1 MDRGIKDA
9 IGIVEERV
17 EGTLDVVTPGL
28 GITAVAA
35 TTRLLC
41 DEEADIVILV
51 KAGTKATTAQNAA
64 LVERTVPEGRR

>member
-17 EGTLDVVTPGL
+17 EGTLDVITPGL

-35 TTRLLC
+35 TARLLC
-41 DEEADIVILV
+41 DEEADVVILV
-51 KAGTKATTAQNAA
+51 RADSKATTAQNTAF
-64 LVERTVPEGRR
+64 VEGTVSEGRG